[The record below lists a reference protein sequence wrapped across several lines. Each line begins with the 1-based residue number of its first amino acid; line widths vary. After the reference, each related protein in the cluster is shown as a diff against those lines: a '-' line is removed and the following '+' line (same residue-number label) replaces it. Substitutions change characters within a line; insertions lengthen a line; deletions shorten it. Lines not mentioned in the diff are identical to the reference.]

1 MRGRVLLLATLET
14 KREEVAFLEAAL
26 VGQGVSPEVVDLSL
40 GSHGKVWDG
49 ARKIRAI
56 EETGARLG
64 AELSARLDGGI
75 GAVVGLGGG
84 TGGEI
89 ILRVMHALPFDFP
102 KVLITTLPFDPRP
115 ALADNSIILVPTLV
129 DIAGL
134 NPTLRQVFAASA
146 GMIAGLAQAPA
157 PQIAA
162 QKTVGLSALGAT
174 GGAAEAL
181 VAGFREIGEESTV
194 FHANGYGGA
203 AFARFA
209 EAGAFKAI
217 VDMTVHELN
226 RWLFAGAYVDMPT
239 RFTAAGDLPRVVL
252 PGGLNFLGLGAL
264 DTVPSELRARPHY
277 QHTGQFTHV
286 ILTPE
291 EMAIAARAL
300 AGHLN
305 TATGPVQVIV
315 PMGGFSHQDV
325 PGGEIEDAGL
335 REICLDVLR
344 SEAKAYSVDAIT
356 HHINAPETAAQVIEA
371 LKPHI
376 KRPGHA

>member
-1 MRGRVLLLATLET
+1 MA
-14 KREEVAFLEAAL
+14 
-26 VGQGVSPEVVDLSL
+26 
-40 GSHGKVWDG
+40 
-49 ARKIRAI
+49 
-56 EETGARLG
+56 
-64 AELSARLDGGI
+64 GI

-157 PQIAA
+157 PHIAA
-162 QKTVGLSALGAT
+162 QKTVGLTALGAT

-264 DTVPSELRARPHY
+264 DTVPQR
-277 QHTGQFTHV
+277 
-286 ILTPE
+286 
-291 EMAIAARAL
+291 AARAPALSTHRTIHTCDPHPRGNGHSRQGARRASQYRDRPGTGDRADGRVL
-300 AGHLN
+300 ASGCARWRNRGCRFARDLPRR
-305 TATGPVQVIV
+305 AQV
-315 PMGGFSHQDV
+315 
-325 PGGEIEDAGL
+325 
-335 REICLDVLR
+335 
-344 SEAKAYSVDAIT
+344 EAKAYSVDAIT

>member
-1 MRGRVLLLATLET
+1 MPLVLLLATLET

-26 VGQGVSPEVVDLSL
+26 TAQDLACEIVDLSL
-40 GSHGKVWDG
+40 GAHGEVWDG
-49 ARKIRAI
+49 AHKIRAI

-64 AELSARLDGGI
+64 AELSTRLDGV

-102 KVLITTLPFDPRP
+102 KVLITTLPFDPRA

-134 NPTLRQVFAASA
+134 NPTLRQVFTASA
-146 GMIAGLAQAPA
+146 ALVAGLARTPA
-157 PQIAA
+157 LDIAA
-162 QKTVGLSALGAT
+162 QKTIGITALGAT

-181 VAGFREIGEESTV
+181 VAGFRALNEETTV

-226 RWLFAGAYVDMPT
+226 RWLFAGAYVSMPT
-239 RFTAAGDLPRVVL
+239 RFSAAGDLPRIVL

-264 DTVPSELRARPHY
+264 DTVPAALLDRPHY
-277 QHTGQFTHV
+277 QHTGHFTHV
-286 ILTPE
+286 KLSQE
-291 EMAIAARAL
+291 EMVKAATTL
-300 AGHLN
+300 AGHCN
-305 TATGPVQVIV
+305 AAPGPVHVIV
-315 PMGGFSHQDV
+315 PMGGFSHQDC
-325 PGGEIEDAGL
+325 PGGEIEDAAL
-335 REICLDVLR
+335 RQTCLDVLTA
-344 SEAKAYSVDAIT
+344 EAHRYTVEPVP
-356 HHINAPETAAQVIEA
+356 HHINAPETATKVIAA
-371 LKPHI
+371 LAPRLE
-376 KRPGHA
+376 RPGHA

>member
-1 MRGRVLLLATLET
+1 MRAKVLLLATLET

-26 VGQGVSPEVVDLSL
+26 VGHGLTCEVVDLSL

-64 AELSARLDGGI
+64 AEVSARLDGSV

-102 KVLITTLPFDPRP
+102 KVLITTLPFDPRA

-134 NPTLRQVFAASA
+134 NPTLRQVFTAAA
-146 GMIAGLAQAPA
+146 AMVAGLARAPA
-157 PQIAA
+157 PDIAG
-162 QKTVGLSALGAT
+162 QKTIGITALGAT
-174 GGAAEAL
+174 GGAAEGL
-181 VAGFREIGEESTV
+181 VAGFRELGEETTV

-209 EAGAFKAI
+209 EAGAFKAV

-226 RWLFAGAYVDMPT
+226 RWLFAGAYVPMPT
-239 RFTAAGDLPRVVL
+239 RFSAAARPAADRPARRAQLPR
-252 PGGLNFLGLGAL
+252 
-264 DTVPSELRARPHY
+264 SRRARHGAAA
-277 QHTGQFTHV
+277 TCSRGRTTS
-286 ILTPE
+286 TPG
-291 EMAIAARAL
+291 IS
-300 AGHLN
+300 
-305 TATGPVQVIV
+305 
-315 PMGGFSHQDV
+315 PM
-325 PGGEIEDAGL
+325 
-335 REICLDVLR
+335 
-344 SEAKAYSVDAIT
+344 
-356 HHINAPETAAQVIEA
+356 
-371 LKPHI
+371 
-376 KRPGHA
+376 